1 MKQAS
6 LFLALVFYFAPAFAQ
21 LYVDDVSI
29 ASDVGFDRQFDIN
42 NPLTMDNSGV
52 GSPSLTWSEHA
63 LGNSSPLNAYN
74 PHAVSSSASFTASGM
89 SSHRIS
95 WVEVNATW
103 NDFITIGSDRAG
115 ANGTITVQ
123 FYNDTRINISSRADY
138 YSAQGYFQTQFGPGQ
153 VITQHTLDV
162 EQGLATDQSSTEYS
176 NSSSGE
182 VSHSDGFAR
191 YITETIPFTVGVPIE
206 LRVIAAS
213 AVNLTCDVLC
223 NMDDTVLRDSS
234 DSPGYGWYWGGI
246 RSIDIDGDQGP
257 LLADP
262 QSTFDGFTVVSLS
275 GMDYTRSY
283 IPSVPEQPAW
293 TMLTIGGLL
302 VFAIR
307 ARRHFFRLPGWIGP
321 AAFRRLPRSSDRST
335 GASSTRAWT
344 TIAARRS

>member
-1 MKQAS
+1 MTPYVHRLAEDFMKQAS
-6 LFLALVFYFAPAFAQ
+6 LFLALVFYFATVSAQ

-42 NPLTMDNSGV
+42 TPLTMDNSGV

-63 LGNSSPLNAYN
+63 LGDSSPLSSYN

-103 NDFITIGSDRAG
+103 NDFITIGGDRAG
-115 ANGTITVQ
+115 ANGTVTIQ
-123 FYNDTRINISSRADY
+123 FYNDTRIDISSRADY
-138 YSAQGYFQTQFGPGQ
+138 YSAQGYFQTQFGPEQ
-153 VITQHTLDV
+153 VITQRTLDV
-162 EQGLATDQSSTEYS
+162 EQGLATDQGSTEYS

-182 VSHSDGFAR
+182 VIHSDGFAR
-191 YITETIPFTVGVPIE
+191 LITETIPFTVGVPIE

-223 NMDDTVLRDSS
+223 DMDDTVLRDSS

-257 LLADP
+257 LP
-262 QSTFDGFTVVSLS
+262 VTVVSLS

-302 VFAIR
+302 VFAMR
-307 ARRHFFRLPGWIGP
+307 PRRHFRCQALMKPPPPFPARPRPELIG
-321 AAFRRLPRSSDRST
+321 
-335 GASSTRAWT
+335 
-344 TIAARRS
+344 